1 TSVEHTL
8 CHSHTVG
15 EPEQHVFGLWEE
27 TRAPEDLHY
36 LSWEVRANDRRFHQ
50 RQQRRSF
57 LCFEWGKYAD
67 NAVRSYKYTPLTF
80 LPLSLYEQFQ
90 RIANVYFLLMVILQ
104 CVPAISTLPWYT
116 TMLPLLTVLS
126 VRGLKDLADDL
137 VRPRPDFPLHR
148 SFTSVRWRDV
158 CVGDVLRLRKD
169 QIVPADLLLLRTS
182 EPHSLCYVETSDID
196 GETNLKFRQ
205 ALGITHHELSSEPVE
220 PTLLAFDACVWCEQP
235 NSRLHSFKG
244 VLEWKGVRHLLDT
257 DHILLRGTVLRNTD
271 IAYGLTLY
279 TGADSKILQNCG
291 RLSVKTTQMERILN
305 RVVIGVRKIVLLL
318 LMVSLLLAVGAGIFE
333 AQVAPR
339 FEVLSALG
347 AGRSPA
353 YKAFLTFWG
362 YVILLSPAMPM
373 SLYISFEVVH
383 MIHSLFIGWDLDLY
397 DAGSNTPAQAHS
409 TALNEELGQVG
420 YLLSDK
426 TGTLTE
432 NRLLFRQCCIA
443 GVLYGLSQRHTDT
456 RTTQHTPLDLSW
468 NPFSRGGLQFS
479 DQRLVDKLR
488 DQDSTEV
495 REFFTVLALCHTVMA
510 EWKDGT
516 PVYQAAS
523 PDEEA
528 LVGAAREMGW
538 VFLSRTRDS
547 LTLSELSHIR
557 HYQLLAL
564 LDFTSQRR
572 RMSVVV
578 RDPEGVLKLY
588 CKGADIVILERLRQD
603 CLYAQGCLRTLC
615 VAVRSVSEELWEEWS
630 RALAKAA
637 MMTQCGAVLDT
648 LYDSMERELTLLGVT
663 AIEDRLQEGVPETI
677 ATLKQAGIK
686 VWVLTGDK
694 RETAVNIGY
703 ACRLLDPDT
712 QLLQGEELRSSSLL
726 KVTEKRRKHSTSALV
741 ITGPELVQYIPN
753 YFSTILQ
760 RHWPCT
766 NTRSNNQA
774 FGEQPGWDGRFMALS
789 KLCQSVLCCRMTPG
803 QKAGVVQLVRKHTSS
818 ITMAIGDGANDVNM
832 IKMLSCSTFCTKQV
846 PLLWCMSG
854 LRSTMA
860 SVHRSESQACE
871 SDLSTQIWAS

>member
-1 TSVEHTL
+1 MIKGHP
-8 CHSHTVG
+8 C
-15 EPEQHVFGLWEE
+15 
-27 TRAPEDLHY
+27 
-36 LSWEVRANDRRFHQ
+36 
-50 RQQRRSF
+50 
-57 LCFEWGKYAD
+57 
-67 NAVRSYKYTPLTF
+67 
-80 LPLSLYEQFQ
+80 
-90 RIANVYFLLMVILQ
+90 LQ
-104 CVPAISTLPWYT
+104 
-116 TMLPLLTVLS
+116 
-126 VRGLKDLADDL
+126 
-137 VRPRPDFPLHR
+137 
-148 SFTSVRWRDV
+148 
-158 CVGDVLRLRKD
+158 
-169 QIVPADLLLLRTS
+169 
-182 EPHSLCYVETSDID
+182 
-196 GETNLKFRQ
+196 
-205 ALGITHHELSSEPVE
+205 
-220 PTLLAFDACVWCEQP
+220 
-235 NSRLHSFKG
+235 
-244 VLEWKGVRHLLDT
+244 
-257 DHILLRGTVLRNTD
+257 
-271 IAYGLTLY
+271 
-279 TGADSKILQNCG
+279 
-291 RLSVKTTQMERILN
+291 
-305 RVVIGVRKIVLLL
+305 
-318 LMVSLLLAVGAGIFE
+318 
-333 AQVAPR
+333 
-339 FEVLSALG
+339 
-347 AGRSPA
+347 
-353 YKAFLTFWG
+353 
-362 YVILLSPAMPM
+362 
-373 SLYISFEVVH
+373 
-383 MIHSLFIGWDLDLY
+383 
-397 DAGSNTPAQAHS
+397 
-409 TALNEELGQVG
+409 
-420 YLLSDK
+420 
-426 TGTLTE
+426 
-432 NRLLFRQCCIA
+432 
-443 GVLYGLSQRHTDT
+443 
-456 RTTQHTPLDLSW
+456 PLDLSW

-510 EWKDGT
+510 EWKDET

-603 CLYAQGCLRTLC
+603 CAHRESTERSLELYAQGCLRTLC

-712 QLLQGEELRSSSLL
+712 QLLQGEELRQLL
-726 KVTEKRRKHSTSALV
+726 QHPDQEAILDNGKVTEKRRKHSTSALV
-741 ITGPELVQYIPN
+741 ITGPELAQ
-753 YFSTILQ
+753 
-760 RHWPCT
+760 
-766 NTRSNNQA
+766 

-832 IKMLSCSTFCTKQV
+832 IKTAHVGVGLSGLEGSQAVQNADFSLAKFRFLRKLLLVHGRWSYQRISAFLLYFLYKTSAFALVHVWFAFYNGFSAQPMYENWFITLYTVMYTAIPVQCLAIFEQDVSAEGSMRWPALYQMGPEQQLFNCRQLVVTLIYSIYTSLVLFFLPFGVMCFSTFDFQAFAVIVATAAVFSTTTEIVLQTRFWTKYNV
-846 PLLWCMSG
+846 AAVIYSFTVYFVATLVLHGPRLHAAAPADYYFPGVSMNVFSSPLAWL
-854 LRSTMA
+854 TMLLTTWTA
-860 SVHRSESQACE
+860 VLPSVIIRAVALVLSPPDVHRVHITDTGGLPRQHMELQSGFKRCHFRRRSSYAVSQGRGFGWLITSGAGLHNVVSLPDGGADAGKIKMQSFHNKDSVVTTVCK
-871 SDLSTQIWAS
+871 S